1 MGTTSGKWDI
11 KNYVPVISL
20 PFEPKRAW
28 SIPGSRQSLGGV
40 GGNSVTYS
48 YWFQFC
54 LSCFWSTLSLLTAHI
69 KCIFFNPTNIL
80 FLNAT
85 LCQQLWNTLITKF
98 YHHVYKKKKK
108 KKIYR
113 LFQWI
118 KNLFHNYHVLWQCR
132 VEGQMEEGV
141 KVAHEDFHFT
151 NVTEYSL
158 HVTEWIYTCS

>member
-1 MGTTSGKWDI
+1 MKVNNQTIQILKQWKDFSCWFMAKKTITETTNHPTPQKKKKKKICSIIFLGTTSGKWDI

-98 YHHVYKKKKK
+98 YHHVYK
-108 KKIYR
+108 
-113 LFQWI
+113 I
-118 KNLFHNYHVLWQCR
+118 K
-132 VEGQMEEGV
+132 
-141 KVAHEDFHFT
+141 
-151 NVTEYSL
+151 
-158 HVTEWIYTCS
+158 